1 MEVLRL
7 ALVQHSQPHIANHSP
22 PSTPHF
28 RRDAQP
34 SVFSIRSVFMK
45 NLGSIQGSNVGQQQ
59 NETSPV

>member
-34 SVFSIRSVFMK
+34 SVFSIRSVFEDEEPRK
-45 NLGSIQGSNVGQQQ
+45 YSR
-59 NETSPV
+59 